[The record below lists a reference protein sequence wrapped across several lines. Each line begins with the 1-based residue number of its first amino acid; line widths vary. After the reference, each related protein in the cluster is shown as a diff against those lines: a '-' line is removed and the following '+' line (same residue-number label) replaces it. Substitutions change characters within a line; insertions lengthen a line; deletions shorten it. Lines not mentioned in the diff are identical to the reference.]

1 MWILPT
7 LALSFLVPE
16 ALAWGAAG
24 TTLLLYLW
32 AIATD
37 R

>member
-7 LALSFLVPE
+7 LALSLLALPE

-24 TTLLLYLW
+24 TLPHPLVTVN
-32 AIATD
+32 
-37 R
+37 